1 MTKTAIHVDH
11 IARIEGHGNVHVVI
25 EDGVV
30 KTVEMN
36 VVEPARLFESMVRG
50 RIFHEVPY
58 IASRICGI
66 CSASHVV
73 TDLKAIERVFG
84 VQVSDRTRALRE
96 LLVYGSYLQ
105 NHATH
110 LFVFA
115 APDFLGQKSV
125 FPLADIDP
133 ALLDQALG
141 LKALGNELCTKVGG
155 RSVHPITAVVGG
167 FTDEIAAD
175 EYRRLAER
183 MDEAAAFAARA
194 VDLFHDFG
202 VPPIE
207 TRGDLLA
214 MVEDGY
220 YPVECSD
227 TARFLDA
234 GIEFDANEVGAQV
247 EEYAVGHSAALLAR
261 VRATGTP
268 YFTGAL
274 ARVNASW
281 QHLGQNAKVAAAKA
295 GLRPP
300 ERNPFMNNVAQAVE
314 LVDALDRCA
323 ALCRRLAEPGGIEGT
338 SAPVAFDVRAGHAV
352 GFTEAPRG
360 ALFHELELDGEGRVA
375 RASILT
381 PTAQNV
387 ANLEADM
394 RLLAEML
401 VDEGCGEDVIRLE
414 VEKLVRAYDPCLSC
428 SVHSGSGGWPAAGTC
443 RRRERADAAGSYGSL
458 PWRSRSP
465 VCIKCAF
472 WAFRADEG
480 RQWCP
485 SLAGYAS
492 RGPSAGKISR
502 SR

>member
-25 EDGVV
+25 EDGAV

-50 RIFHEVPY
+50 RRYEEIPY

-66 CSASHVV
+66 CSSSHVV

-84 VQVSDRTRALRE
+84 VEVTPRTRALRE

-115 APDFLGQKSV
+115 APDFVGMSSV
-125 FPLADIDP
+125 FPLAETDP
-133 ALLDQALG
+133 VLFEQALG

-167 FTDEIAAD
+167 FTHEIAAD
-175 EYRRLAER
+175 EYLELAAK
-183 MDEAAAFAARA
+183 MDAAMDFALEA
-194 VDLFHDFG
+194 VDLFRGFE
-202 VPPIE
+202 VPAIA
-207 TRGDLLA
+207 TAGDMLA
-214 MVEDGY
+214 MVEDDY

-227 TARFLDA
+227 AGFFLNA
-234 GIEFDANEVGAQV
+234 GIEFDANDVHEHI
-247 EEYAVGHSAALLAR
+247 EEYAVPHSAALLAR
-261 VRATGTP
+261 VRETQDP

-274 ARVNASW
+274 ARINASW
-281 QHLGQNAKVAAAKA
+281 QNLGQNAKVAAAKA

-300 ERNPFMNNVAQAVE
+300 ETNPFMNNVAQAVE

-323 ALCRRLAEPGGIEGT
+323 NICRMLAEPGAIE
-338 SAPVAFDVRAGHAV
+338 SSSEPVPFEVKAGRAV

-360 ALFHELELDGEGRVA
+360 ALFHDLELDAEGRVVH
-375 RASILT
+375 ASILT

-394 RLLAEML
+394 RLLAETL
-401 VDEGCGEDVIRLE
+401 VGEGAEEDVVRLE
-414 VEKLVRAYDPCLSC
+414 IEKLVRAYDPCLSC
-428 SVHSGSGGWPAAGTC
+428 SVH
-443 RRRERADAAGSYGSL
+443 
-458 PWRSRSP
+458 
-465 VCIKCAF
+465 
-472 WAFRADEG
+472 
-480 RQWCP
+480 
-485 SLAGYAS
+485 
-492 RGPSAGKISR
+492 
-502 SR
+502 

>member
-25 EDGVV
+25 EDGAV

-50 RIFHEVPY
+50 RRYEEIPY

-66 CSASHVV
+66 CSSSHVV

-84 VQVSDRTRALRE
+84 VEVTPRTRALRE

-115 APDFLGQKSV
+115 APDFVGMSSV
-125 FPLADIDP
+125 FPLAETDP
-133 ALLDQALG
+133 ALFEQALG

-167 FTDEIAAD
+167 FTHEITAD
-175 EYRRLAER
+175 EYLELAAK
-183 MDEAAAFAARA
+183 MDAAMDFALEA
-194 VDLFHDFG
+194 VDLFRGFE
-202 VPPIE
+202 VPVIA
-207 TRGDLLA
+207 TAGDMLA
-214 MVEDGY
+214 MVEDDY

-227 TARFLDA
+227 AGFFLNA
-234 GIEFDANEVGAQV
+234 GIEFDANDVHEHI
-247 EEYAVGHSAALLAR
+247 EEYAVPHSAALLAR
-261 VRATGTP
+261 VRETQDP

-274 ARVNASW
+274 ARINASW
-281 QHLGQNAKVAAAKA
+281 QNLGQNAKVAAAKA

-300 ERNPFMNNVAQAVE
+300 EANPFMNNVAQAVE

-323 ALCRRLAEPGGIEGT
+323 NICRMLAEPGAIE
-338 SAPVAFDVRAGHAV
+338 SSSEPVPFEVKAGRAV

-360 ALFHELELDGEGRVA
+360 ALFHDLELDAEGRVVH
-375 RASILT
+375 ASILT

-394 RLLAEML
+394 RLLAETL
-401 VDEGCGEDVIRLE
+401 VGEGAEEDVVRLE
-414 VEKLVRAYDPCLSC
+414 IEKLVRAYDPCLSC
-428 SVHSGSGGWPAAGTC
+428 SVH
-443 RRRERADAAGSYGSL
+443 
-458 PWRSRSP
+458 
-465 VCIKCAF
+465 
-472 WAFRADEG
+472 
-480 RQWCP
+480 
-485 SLAGYAS
+485 
-492 RGPSAGKISR
+492 
-502 SR
+502 